1 MNIHNGQIEFQ
12 LSYGDCD
19 TVGIAYFGIYY
30 RWMERCYSNWLYSH
44 GLRSGELLDQLGV
57 ITVGVS
63 SGADYVDTAKVFDLI
78 QCQAVRDKIGA
89 SSYRV
94 GFEFTRNEALVTRGQ
109 ITFVCREPDFSKST
123 IHDRLRDVLMTL
135 PEPHFAVRS

>member
-1 MNIHNGQIEFQ
+1 MSIDQGQLEFQ

-30 RWMERCYSNWLYSH
+30 RWMERCYSNWLFSH
-44 GLRSGELLDQLGV
+44 GLRSGQLLDQLGIV
-57 ITVGVS
+57 TVGVS
-63 SGADYVDTAKVFDLI
+63 SGADYLDTATVFDVI

-94 GFEFTRNEALVTRGQ
+94 GFEFTRDDALITRGQ
-109 ITFVCREPDFSKST
+109 ITFVCRQPDFSKGA
-123 IHDRLRDVLMTL
+123 IPDQLREILMTL
-135 PEPHFAVRS
+135 PEPRFSGRG

>member
-1 MNIHNGQIEFQ
+1 MSIDQGQLDFQ

-44 GLRSGELLDQLGV
+44 GLRSGQLLDQLGI

-63 SGADYVDTAKVFDLI
+63 SAADYVDTATVFDVLS
-78 QCQAVRDKIGA
+78 CQAVHVRLGE
-89 SSYRV
+89 SSYCV
-94 GFEFTRNEALVTRGQ
+94 GFEFTRDDALITRGQ
-109 ITFVCREPDFSKST
+109 ITFVCRQPDFTKAT
-123 IHDRLRDVLMTL
+123 IPQQLRDVLMTL
-135 PEPHFAVRS
+135 PEPRFGTKG